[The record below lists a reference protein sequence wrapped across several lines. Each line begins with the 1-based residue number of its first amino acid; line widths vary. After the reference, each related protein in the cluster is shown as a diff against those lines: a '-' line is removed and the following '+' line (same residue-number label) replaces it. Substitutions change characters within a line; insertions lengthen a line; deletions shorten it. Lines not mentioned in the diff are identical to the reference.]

1 MQGHQGKKWGF
12 GRGSWA
18 GFFSFLPLM
27 VWACGGLPAAVFAA
41 RLVPGVEIYVR
52 CKAQ

>member
-18 GFFSFLPLM
+18 GFFSLLPLVGRT
-27 VWACGGLPAAVFAA
+27 VWVCGGLPAAMFAA
-41 RLVPGVEIYVR
+41 PLVSGAEIYVVF
-52 CKAQ
+52 